1 MDGSGRGCLLDEEV
15 RVKVF
20 AGCCPGDSIAR
31 LAALCDEGATMED
44 EVSLVATL
52 HGTFCGGKR

>member
-1 MDGSGRGCLLDEEV
+1 MDEEV

-31 LAALCDEGATMED
+31 LAALCDEVATKEV

-52 HGTFCGGKR
+52 HGTFCGSKR

>member
-1 MDGSGRGCLLDEEV
+1 LDEEV